1 MRKIPFL
8 QNKMITFAF
17 IIIILLAIVP
27 DLYIWS
33 NFLKNVGPIIKV
45 LYCLPFLFLLTL
57 PLLGALEIWRNG
69 IFQALIF
76 LLLLTVI
83 PKYIFLLFSMAGKG
97 IAMLWPTAANIG
109 NITGIVCGLLM
120 IMAFAYGMTRGW
132 KRVTIM
138 ETHIEAR
145 HLPRSFDGY
154 TMVQLS
160 DFHIGTYRQSPD
172 MVQEIVDKVNN
183 IKPDIILFTGDMVNL
198 SADELTPFIH
208 ILSKMKA
215 KDGVYSIVGN
225 HDYCTYG
232 HHGNPMAATV
242 DFNILMKMER
252 KMGWKVLLNEN
263 YILHRGA
270 DSIAIVGVEN
280 GGESPFPSRADL
292 SKATQGL
299 DNDTYKILLSHD
311 PSHWRRE
318 VLTRNDIHLTLSGH
332 THAMQLK
339 IGDFSPSQWKYP
351 EWGGLYK
358 EGNKLL
364 HVSTGIGS
372 NVPFRLGAWPE
383 INVLR
388 LSAE

>member
-1 MRKIPFL
+1 
-8 QNKMITFAF
+8 MITFAF

-27 DLYIWS
+27 DLYIWT
-33 NFLKNVGPIIKV
+33 NFLKNASQTIKL
-45 LYCLPFLFLLTL
+45 LYWLPFVILLSL
-57 PLLGALEIWRNG
+57 PLLGTLGIWRNG
-69 IFQALIF
+69 IFQTFVF

-83 PKYIFLLFSMAGKG
+83 PKYAFLLFSLAGKG
-97 IAMLWPTAANIG
+97 IAMLWPTATNIL

-120 IMAFAYGMTRGW
+120 IMAFAYGMTWGW
-132 KRVTIM
+132 KRITIK
-138 ETHIEAR
+138 EKHIEAC
-145 HLPRSFDGY
+145 HLPCSFDGY
-154 TMVQLS
+154 TIVHLS
-160 DFHIGTYRQSPD
+160 DFHIGTYRQSPE
-172 MVQEIVDKVNN
+172 MVQKIVDKVNN
-183 IKPDIILFTGDMVNL
+183 LKPDIILFTGDMVNL
-198 SADELTPFIH
+198 SADELTQFTH
-208 ILSKMKA
+208 VLSEMKA

-232 HHGNPMAATV
+232 HHDNPMTAAA
-242 DFNILMKMER
+242 DFNLLMEMQR

-263 YILHRGA
+263 YILHRGK

-292 SKATQGL
+292 SKATGGL
-299 DNDTYKILLSHD
+299 DNETYKILLSHD

-318 VLTRNDIHLTLSGH
+318 VLTRNDINLTFSGH

-351 EWGGLYK
+351 EWGGLYR
-358 EGNKLL
+358 EGDKLL

-372 NVPFRLGAWPE
+372 NIPFRLGAWPE

>member
-1 MRKIPFL
+1 MSFSKH
-8 QNKMITFAF
+8 KMITFAF

-27 DLYIWS
+27 DLYIWT
-33 NFLKNVGPIIKV
+33 NFLKNVGLMIKV
-45 LYCLPFLFLLTL
+45 LYWLPFLILLTL
-57 PLLGALEIWRNG
+57 PLLGTIGIWRNG
-69 IFQALIF
+69 IFQAFIF

-83 PKYIFLLFSMAGKG
+83 PKYIFLLFSPIGKG
-97 IAMLWPTAANIG
+97 IGILWPTATTIG
-109 NITGIVCGLLM
+109 NMAGIACGLLM
-120 IMAFAYGMTRGW
+120 IMAFAYGMIWGW
-132 KRVTIM
+132 KRVTIK

-154 TMVQLS
+154 TIVQLS

-183 IKPDIILFTGDMVNL
+183 LKPDIILFTGDMVNL
-198 SADELTPFIH
+198 SADELTPFTH

-232 HHGNPMAATV
+232 HNDNPMAAAE
-242 DFNILMKMER
+242 DFNLLMEMER
-252 KMGWKVLLNEN
+252 KMGWTVLLNEN
-263 YILHRGA
+263 CVLHRGA
-270 DSIAIVGVEN
+270 DSIAIIGVEN

-292 SKATQGL
+292 SKATHGL
-299 DNDTYKILLSHD
+299 GTDTYKILLSHD

-318 VLTRNDIHLTLSGH
+318 VLTRNDIHLTISGH

-339 IGDFSPSQWKYP
+339 IGDFSPSQWKYT
-351 EWGGLYK
+351 EWGGLYR
-358 EGNKLL
+358 EGDKLL